1 MRVLLRVAYDGTAY
15 SGWQIQPNVVTV
27 EKKLTEAL
35 TDLFKCSIELT
46 GASRTDAGVHAM
58 GNVAVFDVE
67 TQIPAEKISYALNTR
82 LPDDIKVVES
92 REVPAGFHPR
102 HTDCIKTYEYTVWNN
117 RFENPCMRLY
127 SYFYYG
133 NLDIDKMNEA
143 AFFIKGEHDFTA
155 FCSAD
160 TQVVDKVRNITDIS
174 VTKDGSIIRIRVTGN
189 GFLYN
194 MVRIIAG
201 TLLYVGRGLM
211 KPLDVKKAIESKD
224 RQLAGPTAPAKG
236 LTLMEIRY
244 KELNE

>member
-35 TDLFKCSIELT
+35 TGLFKCSIELT

-143 AFFIKGEHDFTA
+143 AAYIKGEHDFTA
-155 FCSAD
+155 FCSAE

-211 KPLDVKKAIESKD
+211 EPLDVKKAIESKD